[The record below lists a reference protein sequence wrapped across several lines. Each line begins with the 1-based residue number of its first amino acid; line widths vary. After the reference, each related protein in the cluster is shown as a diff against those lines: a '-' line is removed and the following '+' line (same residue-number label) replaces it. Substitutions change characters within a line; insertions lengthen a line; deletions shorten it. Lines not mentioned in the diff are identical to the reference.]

1 MTSRTLQICLSLNFI
16 LLGSWC
22 LFFPGMV
29 IEMTFRPESI
39 PASDQAR
46 FIMGCFGAQA
56 VLTGTIIWTARFTPT
71 TFLVF
76 GLAGSIPFFVFNF
89 LFLFIEPVL
98 NQWMLLDFA
107 GNIGI
112 FVIGIWGWR
121 LSRTAQRAGSGI
133 A

>member
-1 MTSRTLQICLSLNFI
+1 MTARTLQICLSLIFI

-29 IEMTFRPESI
+29 IEVTFRPEFSA
-39 PASDQAR
+39 ASDQAR

-89 LFLFIEPVL
+89 WFLFVEPVL

-112 FVIGIWGWR
+112 LVIGFWGWR
-121 LSRTAQRAGSGI
+121 LSRTAQRAGSTMG
-133 A
+133 